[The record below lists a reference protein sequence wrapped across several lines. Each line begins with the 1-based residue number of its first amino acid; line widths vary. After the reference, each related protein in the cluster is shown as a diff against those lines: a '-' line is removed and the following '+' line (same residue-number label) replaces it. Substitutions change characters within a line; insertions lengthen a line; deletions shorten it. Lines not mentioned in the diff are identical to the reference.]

1 MKQAIFKVFAVFI
14 TVVAV
19 SMMGAALA
27 TFFVHPDARAEMNTP
42 AMMNYS
48 FEEVPGEVPKWN
60 VTRRFSNNPADPAE
74 RGNVG
79 SFSSPYEALI
89 KAHGD
94 LKNYLSQQSS
104 AMAAQKAT
112 ADSEATLFEASQAQ
126 DVTAMKERAAQ
137 LKVAA
142 DQDAT
147 LLQTRSEELQALSV
161 KSRETRE
168 ETAAR
173 RTDVLRLRHELEEAR
188 TDLFRLTAIRRDL
201 MDRLVRIEIENQGM
215 KDRHAQL
222 GGDPVAA
229 VPADLVQ

>member
-1 MKQAIFKVFAVFI
+1 
-14 TVVAV
+14 
-19 SMMGAALA
+19 
-27 TFFVHPDARAEMNTP
+27 
-42 AMMNYS
+42 
-48 FEEVPGEVPKWN
+48 
-60 VTRRFSNNPADPAE
+60 
-74 RGNVG
+74 
-79 SFSSPYEALI
+79 
-89 KAHGD
+89 
-94 LKNYLSQQSS
+94 
-104 AMAAQKAT
+104 MAAQKAT

-142 DQDAT
+142 DQLAT

-222 GGDPVAA
+222 GGDPVVA

>member
-94 LKNYLSQQSS
+94 LKN
-104 AMAAQKAT
+104 
-112 ADSEATLFEASQAQ
+112 
-126 DVTAMKERAAQ
+126 
-137 LKVAA
+137 
-142 DQDAT
+142 
-147 LLQTRSEELQALSV
+147 
-161 KSRETRE
+161 
-168 ETAAR
+168 
-173 RTDVLRLRHELEEAR
+173 
-188 TDLFRLTAIRRDL
+188 
-201 MDRLVRIEIENQGM
+201 
-215 KDRHAQL
+215 
-222 GGDPVAA
+222 
-229 VPADLVQ
+229 